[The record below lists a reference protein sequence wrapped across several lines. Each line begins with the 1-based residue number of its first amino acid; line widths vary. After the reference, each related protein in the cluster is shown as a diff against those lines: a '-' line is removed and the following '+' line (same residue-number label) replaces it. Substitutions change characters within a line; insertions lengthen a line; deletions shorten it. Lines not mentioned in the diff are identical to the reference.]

1 MVTAPLFDF
10 AKIWVTIESGI
21 SYSICR
27 QSHHTMVDITT
38 GQIVR
43 LNENGIEGTVR
54 FVGETAFAPGLWVG
68 VELTSADGKNDG
80 SVQNQ
85 RYFECEMGK
94 GMFLRSAALTVIS
107 QPQISRTKKDVR
119 KATRPSSVSSTQ
131 GRRPSSVSEFGSTKR
146 INKNI
151 SSPNPARRNAS
162 QTSNIL
168 GSPPMSPSKQ
178 ILGTTSIDSTIK
190 TSSTAFSRAHSVS
203 SLKSRKSLI
212 SPHDSMPPP
221 PRSGS
226 HTSKSSLGGPG
237 SRLSTSSNKSVSSK
251 PIVTPRAPR
260 SSQSTSSIGNQIY
273 KNHSTAVG
281 SHDNGNEMIKSSVKI
296 DNTSPLAS
304 KPSMTR
310 DLASID
316 KARKTSPNTI
326 QKPTSPILQQSSS
339 LSTAATRSIEDLK
352 TKIRVMEKKAIEN
365 RDKLRNLE
373 KSQEERDKFECI
385 IKKLQIKYQTQQQD
399 TLALRKLL
407 KETEE
412 KLEQAENSQIEN
424 DLVLEMA
431 TLDRE
436 VAEETAEVL
445 KAELEAMKLKNEEL
459 ELEVDI
465 LKQENAELGEEMSPE
480 EKTSQGWLQ
489 MERNNERLREALI
502 CLRDMTQQTE
512 VELRGEIKSLQEDLK
527 DFKSEK
533 EKYEVTK
540 EKLTQANEAIEDLKQ
555 QLDNAMGAEDMIEE
569 LTEKNVGLQEQVDE
583 FKAIITDYETLK
595 EISDEVEINHVEI
608 EKEMQNDIDTKESI
622 ILEQQRRAAQ
632 QEQVIS
638 DMEYTLFR
646 FRELVTNLQS
656 DLDDIR
662 ASHAMTEA
670 EAEELSNRSRAILD
684 LNRKLHISA
693 TKTQVEA
700 IDLELRRL
708 DAQEALEHL
717 KIIQL
722 FLPENLNEDRDSIL
736 ALLRFKR
743 VGFKARLLHRFV
755 KEKISAQPFS
765 GQEDGIFAA
774 CDTLNSLSWVAAT
787 CDRFINAIGRS
798 TVDEFLKYEGTL
810 FELEPVERALNG
822 WIDSL
827 RKDELKEKQCAN
839 ELQRSIALIS
849 HLAEVHISSSLES
862 YADKVYMKSVVMQ
875 NQLENSA
882 IAMSF
887 IKQMVEAIV
896 SDEGS
901 ENAQAVFFS
910 SKSDAIISQT
920 RNAKVIVGKTV
931 RALDELNSRSL
942 SITPDTLSS
951 FEGCEIIIEE
961 LVKFSRHIGDNLFQI
976 LHVEGRSEPYTYS
989 EIEAASRQCAIDI
1002 FGQSELDLFAVYLNK
1017 VHILTNLLED
1027 LSTLVSDLDITVEF
1041 EVPPAPWIL
1050 RSQELKL
1057 SKITP
1062 VNAEDEIRRLKEES
1076 RERARIIALK
1086 DQTQEENMIK
1096 IELLESRMKDATNK
1110 NKQFAEL
1117 ERSIEE
1123 AKKREIEL
1131 ASLIKSQNEELSIL
1145 EADRVKWKKI
1155 AEDVKALGV
1164 GNQETQ
1170 LDQEQA
1176 VATAR
1181 ELDFL
1186 LKEKKDLQAAVRYLG
1201 RENFRTSLTDYKYKT
1216 WLEEPLIK
1224 AATQENQRQDLIL
1237 SEGRKV
1243 LSELLILCSNS
1254 RIYEFAETQNS
1265 RLSWRPAKSTP
1276 QYHVAQQR
1284 EKYETWKSWKDDL
1297 LQRALVVKQVKTIK
1311 KSQQKHAPPGQT
1323 IAQVNL
1329 YLPEWENK
1337 MVRRGKITILEPD
1350 EFESFKDTLG
1360 F

>member
-1 MVTAPLFDF
+1 
-10 AKIWVTIESGI
+10 
-21 SYSICR
+21 
-27 QSHHTMVDITT
+27 MVDITI
-38 GQIVR
+38 GQTVR

-54 FVGETAFAPGLWVG
+54 FVGETEFAPGLWVG
-68 VELTSADGKNDG
+68 VELISADGKNDG

-107 QPQISRTKKDVR
+107 PPQLSRTKKDSR

-131 GRRPSSVSEFGSTKR
+131 GRRPSSVSDLGSTKW
-146 INKNI
+146 INKNVSS
-151 SSPNPARRNAS
+151 SSPNLARRNAS

-168 GSPPMSPSKQ
+168 GSPPRLPSKQ
-178 ILGTTSIDSTIK
+178 ISGTMSIDSTLK
-190 TSSTAFSRAHSVS
+190 TSSTAFSRAHSAS
-203 SLKSRKSLI
+203 SLKSRKSI
-212 SPHDSMPPP
+212 INPHDSMPPP
-221 PRSGS
+221 PKSGFQA
-226 HTSKSSLGGPG
+226 SKSSLVGSG
-237 SRLSTSSNKSVSSK
+237 SRLSTSSHKSINNK
-251 PIVTPRAPR
+251 PITTPRAPR
-260 SSQSTSSIGNQIY
+260 SSQTSTGNQSN
-273 KNHSTAVG
+273 KNFSTAVG
-281 SHDNGNEMIKSSVKI
+281 SFDNGDEMTKSTVKSNNI
-296 DNTSPLAS
+296 SPLTS
-304 KPSMTR
+304 KPTLSR
-310 DLASID
+310 DLDSVD
-316 KARKTSPNTI
+316 KAQKTSPNTI
-326 QKPTSPILQQSSS
+326 QNPTSPVIQRSAS

-365 RDKLRNLE
+365 RDKLKNLE

-385 IKKLQIKYQTQQQD
+385 IKKLQNKYQIQQQE

-412 KLEQAENSQIEN
+412 KLEQAESSQVEN

-445 KAELEAMKLKNEEL
+445 KTELEAIKLKNEEL

-465 LKQENAELGEEMSPE
+465 LKQENAELGEEMSPK
-480 EKTSQGWLQ
+480 EKASQGWLQ

-512 VELRGEIKSLQEDLK
+512 IELRSEIKSLQEDLK
-527 DFKSEK
+527 EFKSEK
-533 EKYEVTK
+533 EKYEVTR

-608 EKEMQNDIDTKESI
+608 EKEMQSDIDTKESI
-622 ILEQQRRAAQ
+622 ILEQQKRAAQ

-646 FRELVTNLQS
+646 FRELVTNLQN

-717 KIIQL
+717 TIIQL

-755 KEKISAQPFS
+755 KEKISAQPFR

-774 CDTLNSLSWVAAT
+774 CDTLNGLSWVAAT
-787 CDRFINAIGRS
+787 CDRFTNSISRS
-798 TVDEFLKYEGTL
+798 TVDEFMKYEGTL

-827 RKDELKEKQCAN
+827 RKDELKETQCAK
-839 ELQRSIALIS
+839 ELQRSIALMS
-849 HLAEVHISSSLES
+849 HLAEVHISNSLES

-882 IAMSF
+882 IAMGF

-896 SDEGS
+896 SDEGGD
-901 ENAQAVFFS
+901 NVQALNFS

-942 SITPDTLSS
+942 SLTPDTLSS
-951 FEGCEIIIEE
+951 FENCETIIEE
-961 LVKFSRHIGDNLFQI
+961 LVKFSRHIGDNLYQM
-976 LHVEGRSEPYTYS
+976 LHVEGRSEPYNYS
-989 EIEAASRQCAIDI
+989 EIEATSQQCTIDI
-1002 FGQSELDLFAVYLNK
+1002 FGQSELDLFTGYSNK
-1017 VHILTNLLED
+1017 VHILTNLLVD
-1027 LSTLVSDLDITVEF
+1027 LATLASDLDITVEF
-1041 EVPPAPWIL
+1041 EVPQAPWIL

-1057 SKITP
+1057 CKVTP
-1062 VNAEDEIRRLKEES
+1062 VNVEDEIRRLKEES
-1076 RERARIIALK
+1076 HERARIIALK

-1096 IELLESRMKDATNK
+1096 IEHLESRMKDATMK
-1110 NKQFAEL
+1110 NKHLAEL
-1117 ERSIEE
+1117 ERSNEE

-1131 ASLIKSQNEELSIL
+1131 ENVIKIQNEELSIL
-1145 EADRVKWKKI
+1145 ESERGKWKKI
-1155 AEDVKALGV
+1155 AEDVKDLGV
-1164 GNQETQ
+1164 GTQDLQ

-1176 VATAR
+1176 VATAQ
-1181 ELDFL
+1181 EMDLL
-1186 LKEKKDLQAAVRYLG
+1186 LKEKRDLQAAVRYLG
-1201 RENFRTSLTDYKYKT
+1201 RENCRVNFTNYKHKT

-1224 AATQENQRQDLIL
+1224 EPTQENQRQDLIL

-1243 LSELLILCSNS
+1243 LSELLCLSSNAQ
-1254 RIYEFAETQNS
+1254 IYKFVETQNS
-1265 RLSWRPAKSTP
+1265 RFSWRPIKSTP

-1297 LQRALVVKQVKTIK
+1297 VQRAHLVKQVKAVK
-1311 KSQQKHAPPGQT
+1311 KFQRKHVSPGQT
-1323 IAQVNL
+1323 IAQVDL
-1329 YLPEWENK
+1329 CLPEWENK
-1337 MVRRGKITILEPD
+1337 MVRGGKITILEPN

-1360 F
+1360 FE